1 MTETFTDYGFP
12 YPEDLILTFIGGS
25 QLHGAKLDGKDDTD
39 WYGVY
44 IEPPEKVLG
53 LDEFP
58 HFVFTTGGL
67 PGGNQPHDVDVC
79 LYSLRKVAGLLAK
92 GNPSVLHF
100 LFAKPELSTQV
111 WEQFAS
117 PSQPFLA
124 KSHLESFLGFADSQ
138 LRRLLNQRA
147 KDVNRPALESRYGY
161 DTKFAMHMIRLYG
174 EAKELMQEERISLPR
189 PNSDELVAIRHGKYT
204 LSEIQQLAE
213 QLKSEAEAARQTSS
227 LPESIDRAEISRRLT
242 VAYQLH
248 WKTAQIT
255 DIPALRQ
262 DP

>member
-1 MTETFTDYGFP
+1 MMETFTDYGFP
-12 YPEDLILTFIGGS
+12 YPYDLVLTFIGGS
-25 QLHGAKLDGKDDTD
+25 QLHGAKLDGRDDTD
-39 WYGVY
+39 WYGVF

-58 HFVFTTGGL
+58 HFVFTTGGR

-100 LFAKPELSTQV
+100 LFAHAEFSARV

-117 PSQPFLA
+117 PSEPFLA
-124 KSHLESFLGFADSQ
+124 KSHLEAFLGFADSQ
-138 LRRLLNQRA
+138 LHRLLNQRA
-147 KDVNRPALESRYGY
+147 KDVNRTELEARYGY

-174 EAKELMQEERISLPR
+174 EAKELMQEGRISLPR
-189 PNSDELVAIRHGKYT
+189 PNAEELVAIRHGKYT

-213 QLKSEAEAARQTSS
+213 QLKREAEAARENSP
-227 LPESIDRAEISRRLT
+227 LPEAINRAEISRRLT
-242 VAYQLH
+242 VAYQSH
-248 WKTAQIT
+248 WKSPRLIS
-255 DIPALRQ
+255 
-262 DP
+262 